1 MITVTLAA
9 AQKLKSMI
17 EKSQPNNKEAG
28 IRFAVKAGGCS
39 GFTYVPLSVA
49 IRPDQ
54 YDNLLQSNGVRIFVD
69 HKSLVLVDGTEIDYS
84 NNLLEGFIFNNP
96 KAKSACG
103 CGTSFELK

>member
-1 MITVTLAA
+1 MV
-9 AQKLKSMI
+9 
-17 EKSQPNNKEAG
+17 EKSQPNNSEAG
-28 IRFAVKAGGCS
+28 IRLAVKAGGCS
-39 GFTYVPLSVA
+39 GFTYLPLSVA
-49 IRPDQ
+49 NRPDQ
-54 YDNLLQSNGVRIFVD
+54 HDNVFLSNRILIFID